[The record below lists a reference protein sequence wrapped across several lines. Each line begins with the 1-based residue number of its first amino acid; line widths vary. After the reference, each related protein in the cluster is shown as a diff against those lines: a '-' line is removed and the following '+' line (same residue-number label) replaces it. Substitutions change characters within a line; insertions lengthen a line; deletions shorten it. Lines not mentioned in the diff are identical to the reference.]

1 MLSEPRSRVHK
12 YKAHLEEAKGA
23 EDKMR
28 SWRNAFSNFFARQH
42 THARPPWN
50 GLSPNPWK
58 IKKYYN
64 SLNKEVEHL
73 FLNLTV

>member
-12 YKAHLEEAKGA
+12 YKVHLEEAKGA

-28 SWRNAFSNFFARQH
+28 SWRNAFSSFFARQH
-42 THARPPWN
+42 TRARPPWN

-58 IKKYYN
+58 IKKYDN